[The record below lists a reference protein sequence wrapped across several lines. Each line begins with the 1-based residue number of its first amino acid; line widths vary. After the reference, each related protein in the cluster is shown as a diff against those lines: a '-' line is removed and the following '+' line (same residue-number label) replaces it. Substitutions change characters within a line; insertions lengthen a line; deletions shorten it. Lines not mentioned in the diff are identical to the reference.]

1 MKDTVKRDFV
11 KTTVV
16 GGLLFLLPVVLI
28 LFFLGYALGLMTTV
42 FQWFSTSLQ
51 LGRLGTVGVVI
62 LALLV
67 LVLVSFVG
75 GIVATTE
82 AGGRFTV
89 WLENTLLG
97 AVPQYQLLKGM
108 AQGLAHIE
116 SASNAKPVLV
126 SIDGGWQIGYQLEPL
141 ENGWV
146 TVFLPQAPKAA
157 LGYIMYFAADRVR
170 PLGIT
175 IVQAMGIV
183 TSFGVGSREAL
194 RGYDLNPVKA
204 Q

>member
-1 MKDTVKRDFV
+1 LTVWRYARLYQSKSIPGEDHERHREDFV

-28 LFFLGYALGLMTTV
+28 LFFLGYALGLMTTA

-51 LGRLGTVGVVI
+51 LGRLGTAGVVT

-67 LVLVSFVG
+67 LVLVSFAA

-97 AVPQYQLLKGM
+97 AVPQYQLLKGHG
-108 AQGLAHIE
+108 AGPGAHRE
-116 SASNAKPVLV
+116 RK
-126 SIDGGWQIGYQLEPL
+126 QR
-141 ENGWV
+141 
-146 TVFLPQAPKAA
+146 QAGTSQHRRW
-157 LGYIMYFAADRVR
+157 LADRLPAGTTR
-170 PLGIT
+170 KT
-175 IVQAMGIV
+175 
-183 TSFGVGSREAL
+183 VG
-194 RGYDLNPVKA
+194 
-204 Q
+204 